1 MTGTIKKIITFS
13 ITFLVLF
20 LSFNFLYTHYINSS
34 RAIYRTELEFRQYK
48 ENIKILFLGDSH
60 PAYAFNP
67 DAINNSFNY
76 ATTAE
81 NYARVYFKLRK
92 ILNEENSID
101 IIVLPLEP
109 ESLSN
114 YTADPY

>member
-48 ENIKILFLGDSH
+48 ENTSFMNLVSQEKEIFNQVKGEISLG
-60 PAYAFNP
+60 
-67 DAINNSFNY
+67 
-76 ATTAE
+76 
-81 NYARVYFKLRK
+81 RK
-92 ILNEENSID
+92 ILSKLDTFCQRKYVD
-101 IIVLPLEP
+101 ISE
-109 ESLSN
+109 
-114 YTADPY
+114 